1 VSLAK
6 EPGGDGGSNI
16 TMGDANMA
24 SDTRKMGLVLSLVS
38 AVAFTVSCKSD
49 DDSSSNGGPDAGTGG
64 AAGPDGAGGSD
75 VGEGGATATGG
86 AGGEGGEAGAPVT
99 GGVGGSSGAAGA
111 PPVGEGGNGG
121 TAAGGASGAGGEGGG
136 AMAEPTVVELAIAA
150 GSFTSLVA
158 ALEAADLVGAL
169 SGEGPFTVFAPDD
182 AAFAAFEDEN
192 PGVLAS
198 LTTDELTAV
207 LTYHVLAAEV
217 RASDL
222 VDGAI
227 AETLN
232 GAYVGIDLSDGV
244 EVGGANVTAADLTG
258 RNGVIHVI
266 DRVILPPRENLVETA
281 VSAGSFTQLAAALV
295 ATGLDAT
302 LADGGPFTVF
312 APTDDAF
319 AAFEAANPGVLASLT
334 EAELTDVLLYHVVD
348 GWVGAADLVD
358 GSSVPTLLNDASL
371 TIDLSSGVVVNES
384 SVVAANVLA
393 TNGVIHVIDEILLPP
408 SP

>member
-1 VSLAK
+1 V
-6 EPGGDGGSNI
+6 GGGS
-16 TMGDANMA
+16 G
-24 SDTRKMGLVLSLVS
+24 
-38 AVAFTVSCKSD
+38 
-49 DDSSSNGGPDAGTGG
+49 
-64 AAGPDGAGGSD
+64 
-75 VGEGGATATGG
+75 
-86 AGGEGGEAGAPVT
+86 
-99 GGVGGSSGAAGA
+99 GAAGA
-111 PPVGEGGNGG
+111 PPAGEGGNGG
-121 TAAGGASGAGGEGGG
+121 VAAGGASGEGGTVAGGAGGAGGG
-136 AMAEPTVVELAIAA
+136 AVPDPTLVELAVEA
-150 GSFTSLVA
+150 GTFTSLVA
-158 ALEAADLVGAL
+158 ALEAADLAEAL

-182 AAFAAFEDEN
+182 AAFAAFEQEN

-198 LTTDELTAV
+198 LSTDELTAV

-217 RASDL
+217 LSTDL
-222 VDGAI
+222 VDGSI

-232 GAYVGIDLSDGV
+232 GAYVGIELGDGV
-244 EVGGANVTAADLTG
+244 KVGGANVTEADLVAS
-258 RNGVIHVI
+258 NGVIHVI
-266 DRVILPPRENLVETA
+266 DRLILPPGENLVETA

-319 AAFEAANPGVLASLT
+319 DAFEAANPGVLGSLT
-334 EAELTDVLLYHVVD
+334 EAALADILLYHVVD

-358 GSSVPTLLNDASL
+358 GSSVPTLLADASL

>member
-1 VSLAK
+1 M
-6 EPGGDGGSNI
+6 GGGS
-16 TMGDANMA
+16 G
-24 SDTRKMGLVLSLVS
+24 
-38 AVAFTVSCKSD
+38 
-49 DDSSSNGGPDAGTGG
+49 
-64 AAGPDGAGGSD
+64 
-75 VGEGGATATGG
+75 
-86 AGGEGGEAGAPVT
+86 
-99 GGVGGSSGAAGA
+99 GAAGA
-111 PPVGEGGNGG
+111 PPAGEGGNGG
-121 TAAGGASGAGGEGGG
+121 VAAGGASGEGGTVAGGAGGAGGG
-136 AMAEPTVVELAIAA
+136 AVPDPTLVELAVEA
-150 GSFTSLVA
+150 GTFTSLVA
-158 ALEAADLVGAL
+158 ALEAADLAEAL

-182 AAFAAFEDEN
+182 AAFAAFEQEN

-198 LTTDELTAV
+198 LSTDELTAV

-217 RASDL
+217 LSTDL
-222 VDGAI
+222 VDGSI

-232 GAYVGIDLSDGV
+232 GAYVGIELGDGV
-244 EVGGANVTAADLTG
+244 KVGGANVTEADLVAS
-258 RNGVIHVI
+258 NGVIHVI
-266 DRVILPPRENLVETA
+266 DRLILPPGENLVETA

-319 AAFEAANPGVLASLT
+319 DAFEAANPGVLGSLT
-334 EAELTDVLLYHVVD
+334 EAALADILLYHVVD

-358 GSSVPTLLNDASL
+358 GSSVPTLLADASL

>member
-1 VSLAK
+1 
-6 EPGGDGGSNI
+6 
-16 TMGDANMA
+16 
-24 SDTRKMGLVLSLVS
+24 
-38 AVAFTVSCKSD
+38 
-49 DDSSSNGGPDAGTGG
+49 
-64 AAGPDGAGGSD
+64 
-75 VGEGGATATGG
+75 
-86 AGGEGGEAGAPVT
+86 
-99 GGVGGSSGAAGA
+99 
-111 PPVGEGGNGG
+111 
-121 TAAGGASGAGGEGGG
+121 
-136 AMAEPTVVELAIAA
+136 MAEPTVVELAIEA
-150 GSFTSLVA
+150 GTFTSLVA
-158 ALEAADLVGAL
+158 ALEAADLVAAL

-182 AAFAAFEDEN
+182 AAFAAFEEEH

-198 LTTDELTAV
+198 LSTDELTAV

-217 RASDL
+217 LSTDL
-222 VDGAI
+222 VDGSI

-232 GAYVGIDLSDGV
+232 GAYVGIELSDGV
-244 EVGGANVTAADLTG
+244 KVGGADVTAADLIAS
-258 RNGVIHVI
+258 NGVIHVI
-266 DRVILPPRENLVETA
+266 DRIILPPGENLVETA

-319 AAFEAANPGVLASLT
+319 DAFEAANPGVLGSLT
-334 EAELTDVLLYHVVD
+334 EAALTDILLYHVVD

-358 GSSVPTLLNDASL
+358 GSSVPTLLTDASL